1 MKSVMVVVKNCM
13 CEYDKNT
20 EGYIR
25 TSYGNENVRYFEDLK
40 MAKEWMVKEFKYC
53 DAPVRMYLDSKDGIT
68 YVVGYIYP
76 YKHKENEDYE
86 DYWVSFYWIETL
98 RFEEDLVDVA
108 DD

>member
-20 EGYIR
+20 EEYIR
-25 TSYGNENVRYFEDLK
+25 TSYGNENARYFEDLK